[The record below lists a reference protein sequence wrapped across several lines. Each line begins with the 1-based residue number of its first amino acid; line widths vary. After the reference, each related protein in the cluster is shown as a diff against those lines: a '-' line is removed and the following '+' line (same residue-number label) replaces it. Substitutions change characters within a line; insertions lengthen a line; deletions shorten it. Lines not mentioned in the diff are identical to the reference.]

1 MGRRL
6 QLLRE
11 GRNGVKRYLMRSLTS
26 QLIVLML
33 LTLLLSQVLFMLII
47 SDERERSLRSVR
59 QDEFITRSLAVARLV
74 STTDPAVHNQV
85 TDAASTSLVRYW
97 LSSSPNK
104 NTEEWKKAARHRLLQ
119 APPSLLPAGTGE
131 NQPPPPNPR
140 LTESDLPA
148 TEYSSSWI
156 AIPPNASGQSAR
168 LLDLEK
174 WGGFGLLTEISP
186 GFWLEAV
193 YARPE
198 PTSALTWK
206 YYVLLGVSA
215 TILLL
220 IATIVARRVSRPLK
234 RLTVA
239 AERLGRG
246 EETEPVPEEGAD
258 DIRHTA
264 EAFNRMQSRLHRFVE
279 DRTRMIA
286 AISHDLR
293 TPITSLRLRAEF
305 INDPETKEKIIETLD
320 EMQAMTEATL
330 AFSQDAA
337 TVEQARTIDIDA
349 LVESLCE
356 DLTEL
361 GLNVIF
367 AEGDR
372 VPWRCRPDALR
383 RALRNVIENAVRYGT
398 RAFVKLEQTSS
409 GLNIIVEDEGPGMLE
424 SEFENVFAPFVRLE
438 ISRNRDT
445 GGVGLGLSI
454 ARSILRSHGGDIQ
467 LSNRPTGG
475 LRVTLSLPNA

>member
-6 QLLRE
+6 QLFGE
-11 GRNGVKRYLMRSLTS
+11 GRTGVKRYLMRSLTS

-33 LTLLLSQVLFMLII
+33 LTLLLSQVLFFLII
-47 SDERERSLRSVR
+47 SDERERSLRNVR
-59 QDEFITRSLAVARLV
+59 QDEVITRTLAIARLV
-74 STTDPAVHNQV
+74 RTTNPAVHSQV

-97 LSSSPNK
+97 LSSAPTG
-104 NTEEWKKAARHRLLQ
+104 NTELWKQAARSRILQ
-119 APPSLLPAGTGE
+119 APPSLLAAGGHQSE
-131 NQPPPPNPR
+131 APLPNPR
-140 LTESDLPA
+140 ISEADLPP
-148 TEYSSSWI
+148 TTPSSWV
-156 AIPPNASGQSAR
+156 AIPPNTSGQSAYI
-168 LLDLEK
+168 LDLDS
-174 WGGFGLLTEISP
+174 WGGFGMRTEVYP
-186 GFWLEAV
+186 DLWLEAV

-198 PTSALTWK
+198 ASTALTWK
-206 YYVLLGVSA
+206 YYALLGISA
-215 TILLL
+215 TLVLL

-246 EETEPVPEEGAD
+246 EEIEPVPEQGAD

-279 DRTRMIA
+279 DRTKMIA

-305 INDPETKEKIIETLD
+305 INDAETKVKIIETLD

-330 AFSQDAA
+330 AFSQDASTA
-337 TVEQARTIDIDA
+337 EQARTVDIDA

-361 GLNVIF
+361 GLKVTF
-367 AEGDR
+367 VEGDR

-398 RAFVKLEQTSS
+398 RAYVKLEQTSS

>member
-1 MGRRL
+1 
-6 QLLRE
+6 
-11 GRNGVKRYLMRSLTS
+11 VKRYLMRSLTS
-26 QLIVLML
+26 QLIALML
-33 LTLLLSQVLFMLII
+33 LTLMLSQVLFLLII

-59 QDEFITRSLAVARLV
+59 QDEVITRTLAIARLV
-74 STTDPAVHNQV
+74 RTTNPAVHGQV

-97 LSSSPNK
+97 LNSSPTT
-104 NTEEWKKAARHRLLQ
+104 NTELWKQSARIRLLQ
-119 APPSLLPAGTGE
+119 APPSLLAAGGDQ

-140 LTESDLPA
+140 ITEDDLPPS
-148 TEYSSSWI
+148 TSSSWVS
-156 AIPPNASGQSAR
+156 IPPNTSGQSAY
-168 LLDLEK
+168 LLDLDS
-174 WGGFGLLTEISP
+174 WGGFGMRTEVYP
-186 GFWLEAV
+186 DLWLEAV

-198 PTSALTWK
+198 STTALTWK
-206 YYVLLGVSA
+206 YYALLGISA
-215 TILLL
+215 TLVLL
-220 IATIVARRVSRPLK
+220 IATLVARRVSRPLK

-246 EETEPVPEEGAD
+246 EEIEAVPEQGAD

-279 DRTRMIA
+279 DRTKMIA

-305 INDPETKEKIIETLD
+305 ISDTETKAKIIETLD
-320 EMQAMTEATL
+320 EMKAMTEATL
-330 AFSQDAA
+330 AFSQDASTA
-337 TVEQARTIDIDA
+337 VQARTVDINA

-356 DLTEL
+356 DLAEL
-361 GLNVIF
+361 GLKVAF
-367 AEGDR
+367 TQGER

-398 RAFVKLEQTSS
+398 RAYVKLEQTPS
-409 GLNIIVEDEGPGMLE
+409 GLNIMVEDDGPGMLE

-475 LRVTLSLPNA
+475 LRATLSLPNA